1 MTTYFL
7 LLCWRSFGRI
17 QLTTILLPG
26 VTVPC
31 CYSPIRYS
39 PLASLSTRS
48 THLVRWRPLLLVPST
63 FEAYTFLAAVLASI
77 RSRWPAH
84 LKRFERIMLTIRGWS
99 YSRYSS
105 WLYRILQSP
114 SIQTAPKMMRSIFL
128 SKVANNYSLVAV
140 KLQLSEPYRSTGSTS
155 WW

>member
-1 MTTYFL
+1 ML
-7 LLCWRSFGRI
+7 RSLAVTL
-17 QLTTILLPG
+17 QLGIP
-26 VTVPC
+26 
-31 CYSPIRYS
+31 SS
-39 PLASLSTRS
+39 LASLFTRS

-63 FEAYTFLAAVLASI
+63 FEEYTFLAAVLASI

-128 SKVANNYSLVAV
+128 SKVANNCSSAAV

-155 WW
+155 WWYSLTFVFREFCLDVEVY